1 MKEKENK
8 EKFIELRAQGYS
20 FEKISRQIRI
30 SKPTLIKWQS
40 DLNKEISELEDLN
53 YQNIIDEHKLSK
65 SFRIK
70 KLSAMLEKV
79 LKEMERRDLTK
90 VGIKDLIR
98 LKIIFE
104 SDLNLETI
112 NERTPTGESEI
123 PYTFP
128 LPKKII
134 EVFQDNI

>member
-20 FEKISRQIRI
+20 YEKISRQIKI

-98 LKIIFE
+98 LKIILE
-104 SDLNLETI
+104 TDLNLETI
-112 NERTPTGESEI
+112 NEGSNTGESEGTW
-123 PYTFP
+123 TFP
-128 LPKKII
+128 LPEKILQ
-134 EVFQDNI
+134 EFQDNI